1 MSLMAYTSPPTP
13 KGAKQ
18 AQEILDAALICLG
31 RDGYAATSLSR
42 VADEAGV
49 SKRMVLYYFDSREA
63 LFDKLAES
71 IGERLLSALEDAIDG
86 LDDPGEA
93 VTAGF
98 SELWDAITA
107 DRGLLVAL
115 FGVTTEAVTDAR
127 LERTVANFKDRF
139 RELLR
144 AQLDLARSNGRR
156 ITVDDDIAV
165 TAMLAG
171 FLGLALEWL
180 ERGDT
185 PELEKTIVA
194 FQAMLTALAPE
205 A

>member
-1 MSLMAYTSPPTP
+1 MAYTSPPTP
-13 KGAKQ
+13 KGARQ
-18 AQEILDAALICLG
+18 AQEILDAALRCLG

-42 VADEAGV
+42 VAEEAGV

-63 LFDKLAES
+63 LFEKLAES
-71 IGERLLSALEDAIDG
+71 IGEKLLTALEDAIDG

-98 SELWDAITA
+98 SELWGAITA

-139 RELLR
+139 RALLR
-144 AQLDLARSNGRR
+144 AQLDLARANGRR

-171 FLGLALEWL
+171 FLGLAMEWL
-180 ERGDT
+180 ERGNT
-185 PELEKTIVA
+185 EELEKTIGA
-194 FQAMLTALAPE
+194 FQAMLTALAPV

>member
-1 MSLMAYTSPPTP
+1 MAYTSPPTP
-13 KGAKQ
+13 KGARQ
-18 AQEILDAALICLG
+18 AQEILDAALRCLG

-42 VADEAGV
+42 VAEEAGV

-63 LFDKLAES
+63 LFEKLAES
-71 IGERLLSALEDAIDG
+71 IGERLLTALEDAIDG

-98 SELWDAITA
+98 SELWGAITA

-115 FGVTTEAVTDAR
+115 FGVTTEAVTDSR

-139 RELLR
+139 RDLLR
-144 AQLDLARSNGRR
+144 AQLDLARANGRR

-185 PELEKTIVA
+185 EELAKTIGA
-194 FQAMLTALAPE
+194 FQAMLTALAPV

>member
-1 MSLMAYTSPPTP
+1 MAFSAPPTP
-13 KGAKQ
+13 KGARQ
-18 AQEILDAALICLG
+18 AQEILDAALRCLG
-31 RDGYAATSLSR
+31 RDGFSATSLSR

-63 LFDKLAES
+63 LFDQLAES
-71 IGERLLSALEDAIDG
+71 IGERLITALDDAIDG
-86 LDDPGEA
+86 LEDPAEA

-98 SELWDAITA
+98 SELWTAITA

-127 LERTVANFKDRF
+127 LDRTVSNFKDRF
-139 RELLR
+139 RDLLR
-144 AQLDLARSNGRR
+144 KQLHLARANGRR

-165 TAMLAG
+165 TAVLAG
-171 FLGLALEWL
+171 FLGLSLEWL

-185 PELEKTIVA
+185 PELEKTIGA
-194 FQAMLTALAPE
+194 FQAMLTSLAPP

>member
-1 MSLMAYTSPPTP
+1 MAFSAPPTP
-13 KGAKQ
+13 KGARQ
-18 AQEILDAALICLG
+18 AQEILDAALRCLG
-31 RDGYAATSLSR
+31 RDGFSATSLSR

-63 LFDKLAES
+63 LFDQLAES
-71 IGERLLSALEDAIDG
+71 IGERLITALDDAIDG
-86 LDDPGEA
+86 LEDPAEA

-98 SELWDAITA
+98 SEMWTAITA
-107 DRGLLVAL
+107 DRALLVAL

-127 LERTVANFKDRF
+127 LDRTVSNFKDRF
-139 RELLR
+139 RDLLR
-144 AQLDLARSNGRR
+144 KQLDLARANGRR

-165 TAMLAG
+165 TAVLAG

-185 PELEKTIVA
+185 PELEKTIGA
-194 FQAMLTALAPE
+194 FQAMLTSLAPP

>member
-1 MSLMAYTSPPTP
+1 MNYTAPPTQ
-13 KGAKQ
+13 KGARQ
-18 AQEILDAALICLG
+18 AQEILDAALRCLG
-31 RDGYAATSLSR
+31 RDGFSATSLAR

-63 LFDKLAES
+63 LFEQLAES
-71 IGERLLSALEDAIDG
+71 IGERLLVALEDAIDG

-98 SELWDAITA
+98 TELWGAITA

-115 FGVTTEAVTDAR
+115 FGVTTEAVTDPR
-127 LERTVANFKDRF
+127 LERTVSEFKDRF
-139 RELLR
+139 REMLR
-144 AQLDLARSNGRR
+144 RQLGLARANGRR
-156 ITVDDDIAV
+156 IAVDDDVAV

-185 PELEKTIVA
+185 PELQKTIDA
-194 FQAMLTALAPE
+194 FQAMLAALAPV